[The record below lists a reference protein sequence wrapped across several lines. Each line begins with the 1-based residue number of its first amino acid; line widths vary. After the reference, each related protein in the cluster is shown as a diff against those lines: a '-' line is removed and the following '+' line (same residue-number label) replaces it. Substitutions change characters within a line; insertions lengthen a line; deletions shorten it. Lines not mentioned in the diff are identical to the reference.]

1 MIFGCLPE
9 LPAKPQAPSV
19 KHQLAEGAQWRMR
32 IAAKSDLPGQEPFPV
47 TALAYG

>member
-1 MIFGCLPE
+1 MTFGCSPE

-19 KHQLAEGAQWRMR
+19 RCQLAEGVQWCIRM
-32 IAAKSDLPGQEPFPV
+32 AAKSDLPGQEPFPV